1 MQNTAKP
8 EQWPSDFMTK
18 IDDLSVIHTSGVEA
32 NKYLQGQITVNIDQL
47 DQNQALL
54 GCHCDFKGKTWNI
67 FYALGAPNDI
77 NLICHQQSVES
88 SLRELKKYGVFSK
101 VDISDT
107 SSDWEFLGGAGQH
120 LTEIIETLFHAIPVK
135 DKQVVH
141 CDSGFVMRLD
151 KPTPRYLLML
161 KHGAANAFVEEYPL
175 PLSDSAVWN
184 SLDIQ
189 AGIANIQDATSNQF
203 VPQMMNMQALEA
215 IDFKKGCYMGQ
226 EVVARTKYL
235 GKNKRAAFIL
245 KCDADC
251 DANAGDLLE
260 TQVGEN
266 WRRGGTIIRSASY
279 NGETWLLAVLSNDS
293 EFGQHLRHKD
303 RPDRLFVVQP
313 NAYTIEQ

>member
-1 MQNTAKP
+1 MQDTAKP
-8 EQWPSDFMTK
+8 EQLPSDFMAK
-18 IDDLSVIHTSGVEA
+18 IDDLSVIHVSGDEA
-32 NKYLQGQITVNIDQL
+32 NKYLQGQITVNIEQM

-67 FYALGAPNDI
+67 FYALGVANDI
-77 NLICHQQSVES
+77 NMICHQQSVEN

-107 SSDWEFLGGAGQH
+107 TSDWVFLGGAGPH
-120 LTEIIETLFHAIPVK
+120 LTEIIATLFHTVPMT

-141 CDSGFVMRLD
+141 SDSGFVMLLD
-151 KPTPRYLLML
+151 SPTPRYLLML
-161 KHGAANAFVEEYPL
+161 TQGAAQAFVDEYPL
-175 PLSDSAVWN
+175 PLVDSERWN

-189 AGIANIQDATSNQF
+189 AGIANIQEATSNQF
-203 VPQMMNMQALEA
+203 VPQMMNMQALAA

-245 KCDADC
+245 KCDSDC
-251 DANAGDLLE
+251 LAEAGDLLE
-260 TQVGEN
+260 IQVGEN
-266 WRRGGTIIRSASY
+266 WRRGGTVIRSALF

-293 EFGQHLRHKD
+293 ESGQHLRHKE
-303 RPDRLFVVQP
+303 RPDKLFVVQP
-313 NAYTIEQ
+313 NAYPIDQ